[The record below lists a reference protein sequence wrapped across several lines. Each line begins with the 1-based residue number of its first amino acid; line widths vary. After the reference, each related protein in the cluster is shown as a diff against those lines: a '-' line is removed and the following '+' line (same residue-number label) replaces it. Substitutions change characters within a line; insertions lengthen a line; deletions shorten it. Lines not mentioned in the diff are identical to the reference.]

1 MDATNLYIRR
11 INTKPYEGAEAVE
24 TELTL
29 DCSALSQRDFIEYA
43 LRSLVISW
51 QSTARRNA
59 LKKENAVPIP
69 AKATVVVEKPGVRKQ
84 MDMDSLIAKLSP
96 AQKQALIEKLMGTVQ
111 EPEQEQEQEQEQEPV
126 QEQEPEQE

>member
-1 MDATNLYIRR
+1 MDATNLYIRTIETR
-11 INTKPYEGAEAVE
+11 AYADADPVQ

-29 DCSALSQRDFIEYA
+29 DCSSLTQRDFIEYA

-51 QSTARRNA
+51 QSMARRNA

-84 MDMDSLIAKLSP
+84 MDMDSLITKLSP

-111 EPEQEQEQEQEQEPV
+111 EQEQKQEQE
-126 QEQEPEQE
+126 

>member
-1 MDATNLYIRR
+1 MDATNLYIRTIETR
-11 INTKPYEGAEAVE
+11 AYADADPVQ

-29 DCSALSQRDFIEYA
+29 DCNSLTQRDFIEYA

-69 AKATVVVEKPGVRKQ
+69 TKATVVVEKPGVRKQ
-84 MDMDSLIAKLSP
+84 MDMDSLIAKMSP

-111 EPEQEQEQEQEQEPV
+111 EQE
-126 QEQEPEQE
+126 